1 MNLLLITLGS
11 LALLALVA
19 ALVSKL
25 TKGSNDAVQ
34 PTHGDCSTCSGEDDR
49 CEQVCYMEA
58 ATRDIEY
65 YYYLVKLD
73 VDTASVV
80 LVGGEYYDD
89 EELDQYKGRPSDSYN
104 DDEVQHFAD
113 VLFSL
118 RPEDARGW
126 ARSLSLREI
135 NLPDAL
141 KDDLFALIEG

>member
-1 MNLLLITLGS
+1 
-11 LALLALVA
+11 
-19 ALVSKL
+19 
-25 TKGSNDAVQ
+25 
-34 PTHGDCSTCSGEDDR
+34 
-49 CEQVCYMEA
+49 MEA
-58 ATRDIEY
+58 ATRD
-65 YYYLVKLD
+65 V
-73 VDTASVV
+73 
-80 LVGGEYYDD
+80 EYYDD

-104 DDEVQHFAD
+104 DAD